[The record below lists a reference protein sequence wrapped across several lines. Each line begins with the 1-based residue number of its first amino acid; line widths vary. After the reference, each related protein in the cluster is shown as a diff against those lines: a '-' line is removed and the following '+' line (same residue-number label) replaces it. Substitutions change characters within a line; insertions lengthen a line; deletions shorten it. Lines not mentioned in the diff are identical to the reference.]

1 MEQKTTKKNKA
12 FDPYA
17 PHKIKWWGWPLL
29 LVLIVG
35 TVYII
40 MTRDNKG
47 KKDAATEVQT
57 GTPWAATDIQRSE
70 GSVFGTIY
78 HLTYQS
84 EKSLQEGIDNA
95 LKEVDAS
102 LSPFNKESV
111 ITAINNNT
119 SMDTNPMFV
128 EVFTLAQEVSKET
141 GGAFDITVAPLVN
154 LWGFGFKNMDNVN
167 QEKVDSLLPFVGYQ
181 KVKLVD
187 GKIQK
192 ECPETMLDCSAIA
205 KGYGVDAVGKYFE
218 SQGISNYMVEIG
230 GEVRVRGFNPRGEL
244 WHVGINKPN
253 DDPASI
259 STDIEQVIQITQ
271 LAMATSG
278 NYRNYY
284 EKDGKKYAHTI
295 DPHTGYPVQH
305 SILSSTV
312 LAQDCATADAYA
324 TAFMVLGMDEAKKV
338 LKKHPEL
345 MAFFIYS
352 DKDGEMKDWMTEGM
366 EKLIVK

>member
-1 MEQKTTKKNKA
+1 MEQKNKKNKA

-29 LVLIVG
+29 LLLIIG

-47 KKDAATEVQT
+47 KNDVVNQQGK
-57 GTPWAATDIQRSE
+57 PWVEQDIQRSE
-70 GSVFGTIY
+70 GSVFGTFY

-84 EKSLQEGIDNA
+84 AKPLQDGIDNA

-111 ITAINNNT
+111 ITAINYNT
-119 SMDTNPMFV
+119 STDTNPMFV

-141 GGAFDITVAPLVN
+141 NGAFDITVAPLVN
-154 LWGFGFKNMDNVN
+154 LWGFGFKNMDNVS
-167 QEKVDSLLPFVGYQ
+167 QEKVDSLLPYVGYQ
-181 KVKLVD
+181 KVKLVE
-187 GKIQK
+187 GKVQK
-192 ECPETMLDCSAIA
+192 EHPETMLDCSAIA
-205 KGYGVDAVGKYFE
+205 KGYGVDAVGKYLE
-218 SQGISNYMVEIG
+218 SQGICNYMVEIG
-230 GEVRVRGFNPRGEL
+230 GEVRVRGTNPRGEL

-259 STDIEQVIQITQ
+259 NNDIEQVIQITQ

-352 DKDGEMKDWMTEGM
+352 DQNGEMNEWMTEGM

>member
-1 MEQKTTKKNKA
+1 M
-12 FDPYA
+12 
-17 PHKIKWWGWPLL
+17 L

-47 KKDAATEVQT
+47 KTDTTETVQT

-84 EKSLQEGIDNA
+84 DKSLQEGIDNA

-102 LSPFNKESV
+102 LSPFNKKSV

-119 SMDTNPMFV
+119 STDTNPMFV

-154 LWGFGFKNMDNVN
+154 LWGFGFKNMDNVS

-218 SQGISNYMVEIG
+218 SQGITNYMVEIG

-259 STDIEQVIQITQ
+259 NNDIEQVIQITQ

-338 LKKHPEL
+338 LAKHPEL

-366 EKLIVK
+366 EKLVVK

>member
-1 MEQKTTKKNKA
+1 MTTNRNKR
-12 FDPYA
+12 
-17 PHKIKWWGWPLL
+17 LL
-29 LVLIVG
+29 WQLPFLTILIIGTVLIIRQQHATPYQKCAG
-35 TVYII
+35 TI
-40 MTRDNKG
+40 
-47 KKDAATEVQT
+47 
-57 GTPWAATDIQRSE
+57 
-70 GSVFGTIY
+70 FGTTY
-78 HLTYQS
+78 HITYQYGDD
-84 EKSLQEGIDNA
+84 LQQELEA
-95 LKEVDAS
+95 KMKEVDAS
-102 LSPFNKESV
+102 LSMFNKEST
-111 ITAINNNT
+111 ITHVNNNQAT
-119 SMDTNPMFV
+119 ELSRMFV
-128 EVFTLAQEVSKET
+128 EVFQQAQKISEDT
-141 GGAFDITVAPLVN
+141 DGAFDITVGPLVN
-154 LWGFGFKNMDNVN
+154 AWGFGFKNEQLPD
-167 QEKVDSLLPFVGYQ
+167 KHAVDSLMAIIGYK
-181 KVKLVD
+181 KVSYD
-187 GKIQK
+187 GKKIVK
-192 ECPETMLDCSAIA
+192 SDPRITLDCSAIA
-205 KGYGVDAVGKYFE
+205 KGYGVDVVARLLEEKGVD
-218 SQGISNYMVEIG
+218 NYMVEIG
-230 GEVRVRGFNPRGEL
+230 GEVRVRGTNPRGEL

-259 STDIEQVIQITQ
+259 NNDIEQVIQITQ

-352 DKDGEMKDWMTEGM
+352 DQNGEMNEWMTEGM

>member
-1 MEQKTTKKNKA
+1 
-12 FDPYA
+12 
-17 PHKIKWWGWPLL
+17 LL

-47 KKDAATEVQT
+47 KTDTTETVQT

-84 EKSLQEGIDNA
+84 DKSLQEGIDNA

-154 LWGFGFKNMDNVN
+154 LWGFGFKNMDNVS

-218 SQGISNYMVEIG
+218 SQGITNYMVEIG

-259 STDIEQVIQITQ
+259 NNDIEQVIQITQ

-324 TAFMVLGMDEAKKV
+324 TAFMVLGMDKAKKV
-338 LKKHPEL
+338 LAKHPEL

-366 EKLIVK
+366 EKLVVK